1 MRFVQITEAG
11 AGGPLRVLFHSRG
24 RGGTAWAR
32 PRAVPAASFDPLPGE
47 SRIRSPARA
56 GAGQQGIVA
65 GVARDQM
72 DVQVRDGL
80 APSLAFVDA
89 GVEAVRTVLRFELG
103 LGFVQDVEEGEGQ
116 GVVWVMVEGAGWQKG
131 QGAGRAR
138 EKGLPWLHANR

>member
-1 MRFVQITEAG
+1 
-11 AGGPLRVLFHSRG
+11 
-24 RGGTAWAR
+24 
-32 PRAVPAASFDPLPGE
+32 
-47 SRIRSPARA
+47 
-56 GAGQQGIVA
+56 
-65 GVARDQM
+65 M